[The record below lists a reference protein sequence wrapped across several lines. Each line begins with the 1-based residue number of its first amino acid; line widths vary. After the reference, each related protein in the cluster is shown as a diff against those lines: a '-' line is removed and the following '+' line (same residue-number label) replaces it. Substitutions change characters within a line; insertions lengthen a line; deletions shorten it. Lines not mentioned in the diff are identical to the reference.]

1 MAQFPC
7 GSVGIPFSLFKKHP
21 FSWPEDK
28 QLGLAQ
34 PRAPEALKKFFKL
47 NKNFRLPP
55 RQSNILGLDP
65 VWGVDFPSHLKQLK
79 DETKYMKQQ
88 FSRPWT
94 SSNQGWRSPRNKTNT
109 VSPLIAP
116 AAWRDQPQTLCWEV
130 RRSRQL
136 EFTGQSI
143 REETAAQRASE
154 ISEGLL
160 SNLQLS
166 ADELIDIRKVP
177 WGWGK
182 NHPKGL
188 ELIIFPRLSQDQG
201 QFLVSPA
208 RLEKPSN
215 SWGPWVGTQKGFTSV
230 VGNY

>member
-116 AAWRDQPQTLCWEV
+116 AAWRDQLQTLCWGGQEIKAARV
-130 RRSRQL
+130 HRTEHQRGNSCTESFRDLWRSP
-136 EFTGQSI
+136 FKS
-143 REETAAQRASE
+143 
-154 ISEGLL
+154 
-160 SNLQLS
+160 S
-166 ADELIDIRKVP
+166 AKCWWAHR
-177 WGWGK
+177 
-182 NHPKGL
+182 H
-188 ELIIFPRLSQDQG
+188 
-201 QFLVSPA
+201 
-208 RLEKPSN
+208 
-215 SWGPWVGTQKGFTSV
+215 
-230 VGNY
+230 

>member
-1 MAQFPC
+1 MRQNTWNNSFQ
-7 GSVGIPFSLFKKHP
+7 
-21 FSWPEDK
+21 D
-28 QLGLAQ
+28 LGHQATKDGD
-34 PRAPEALKKFFKL
+34 PR
-47 NKNFRLPP
+47 
-55 RQSNILGLDP
+55 
-65 VWGVDFPSHLKQLK
+65 
-79 DETKYMKQQ
+79 ETKPT
-88 FSRPWT
+88 RWAPW
-94 SSNQGWRSPRNKTNT
+94 
-109 VSPLIAP
+109 L
-116 AAWRDQPQTLCWEV
+116 PQLPGEINLKPCVEEV

>member
-1 MAQFPC
+1 MRQNTWNNSFQDLGHQATKDGNPRETQPTRWA
-7 GSVGIPFSLFKKHP
+7 PWLP
-21 FSWPEDK
+21 
-28 QLGLAQ
+28 QLPG
-34 PRAPEALKKFFKL
+34 EI
-47 NKNFRLPP
+47 NFRPCA
-55 RQSNILGLDP
+55 
-65 VWGVDFPSHLKQLK
+65 
-79 DETKYMKQQ
+79 E
-88 FSRPWT
+88 
-94 SSNQGWRSPRNKTNT
+94 
-109 VSPLIAP
+109 
-116 AAWRDQPQTLCWEV
+116 EV
-130 RRSRQL
+130 RRPRQL

-154 ISEGLL
+154 IYGGLL

-215 SWGPWVGTQKGFTSV
+215 SWGHWVGTQKGFTSV